1 MTDTPL
7 IRREVI
13 ADRGPLHISTDEIY
27 TAICNIK
34 GESFTV
40 REIAN
45 VIQRKRRGV
54 QKQRIANAVKTGVS
68 WLVAREAVEVS
79 GSIRVRSRKQQK
91 LCYLVTTY
99 KLTRHPVVSDFALL
113 YKALGLNPS
122 HGSATREASG

>member
-7 IRREVI
+7 IRREVT

-54 QKQRIANAVKTGVS
+54 HKQRIANAVKTGIS
-68 WLVAREAVEVS
+68 WLVSRDLVEVS
-79 GSIRVRSRKQQK
+79 GSIRVRSRKQPK
-91 LCYLVTTY
+91 LFYLVTTY
-99 KLTRHPVVSDFALL
+99 KLTRNPVVADFALL

>member
-7 IRREVI
+7 ICREVT

-40 REIAN
+40 MEIAN

-54 QKQRIANAVKTGVS
+54 QKQRIANAAKTGVS

-79 GSIRVRSRKQQK
+79 GSIRVRSRKQPK
-91 LCYLVTTY
+91 LFYLVTTY
-99 KLTRHPVVSDFALL
+99 KLTRHPVVADFTLL

>member
-1 MTDTPL
+1 MIDTPL
-7 IRREVI
+7 IRREVT
-13 ADRGPLHISTDEIY
+13 ADRGLLHISTDEIY

-45 VIQRKRRGV
+45 AIHRKRRGV
-54 QKQRIANAVKTGVS
+54 QKQRIANAAKTGVS

-79 GSIRVRSRKQQK
+79 GSIRVRSRKQPK
-91 LCYLVTTY
+91 LFYLVTTY
-99 KLTRHPVVSDFALL
+99 KLTRHPVVADFTLL